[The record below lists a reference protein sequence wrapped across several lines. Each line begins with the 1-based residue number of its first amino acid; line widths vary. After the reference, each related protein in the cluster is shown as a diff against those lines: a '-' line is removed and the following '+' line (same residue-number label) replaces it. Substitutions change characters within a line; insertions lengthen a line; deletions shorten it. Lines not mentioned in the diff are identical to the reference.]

1 MGHED
6 GEDSFDEEITDVKES
21 LVKIEAIM
29 VAENKRRIDSN
40 QIMQVFIKDYI
51 KTLNETITSKVD
63 TDF

>member
-1 MGHED
+1 MGHEE

-40 QIMQVFIKDYI
+40 QIM
-51 KTLNETITSKVD
+51 
-63 TDF
+63 